1 MRDSTRQEYA
11 PMSAPSQMTS
21 LPTSTD
27 IRAIEARLLETTG
40 IAVEQ
45 HDTVVRGVRL
55 HYLTCGEGEPLL
67 LIHGRGEAG
76 ALFAPVL
83 ASLGAKRRVITLDLP
98 GWGLSDKP
106 PFTGKTAQDALAIWR
121 EGVLGF
127 LDDQGLS
134 QIDIAGHSMG
144 GFTALSLALEH
155 PDRVKRLILID
166 PGGLGTS
173 LQLDVRLYFTLAPER
188 LHRWL
193 GPSFTRYVMRR
204 DGAPQEALDGPE
216 FAFYHALT
224 TQSEIVP
231 SGARAFTAWVNLTG
245 VHLTLTERLKELQMP
260 TLLVWGDRDF
270 VTPYADALVAA
281 RYLEDGQLVTFNR
294 CGHSPFRERPDA
306 FAEVV
311 LAWLNGYYVRT
322 RV

>member
-1 MRDSTRQEYA
+1 
-11 PMSAPSQMTS
+11 MSAPSQTPVT
-21 LPTSTD
+21 PTTID
-27 IRAIEARLLETTG
+27 IRAIEAALLETTG

-45 HDTVVRGVRL
+45 HDTIVGGVRL

-67 LIHGRGEAG
+67 LIHGRGGAG

-83 ASLGAKRRVITLDLP
+83 AALAAERRVITLDLP

-106 PFTGKTAQDALAIWR
+106 PFTGKTPQDALAVWR
-121 EGVLGF
+121 DGVLGF
-127 LDDQGLS
+127 LDDQGLG

-166 PGGLGTS
+166 PGGLGTRA
-173 LQLDVRLYFTLAPER
+173 QFDVRLYFTIAPER

-193 GPSFTRYVMRR
+193 GPGFTRFIMRK
-204 DGAPQEALDGPE
+204 DGATAEDLAGPG

-224 TQSEIVP
+224 TQGEIVP
-231 SGARAFTAWVNLTG
+231 SGARAFSAWVNLTG

-260 TLLVWGDRDF
+260 TLLLWGDRDF
-270 VTPYADALVAA
+270 VAPYADALVAA
-281 RYLEDGQLVTFNR
+281 RYLSDGQLVTFNH
-294 CGHSPFRERPDA
+294 CGHSPFSERPDA

-311 LAWLNGYYVRT
+311 LAWLNGYYVRS